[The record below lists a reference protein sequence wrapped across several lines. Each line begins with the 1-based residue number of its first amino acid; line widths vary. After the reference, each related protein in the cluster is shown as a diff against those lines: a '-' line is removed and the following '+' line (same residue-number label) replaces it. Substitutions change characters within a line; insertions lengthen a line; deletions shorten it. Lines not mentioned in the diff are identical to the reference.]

1 MEQLDRQKSFIHSFQ
16 DLNSQTNHHQ
26 PPHVMY
32 ADEKNRNQIQIQN
45 SKILFTQKKVTD
57 SRNSVFVFQPTN
69 HQLYHDDDDNSF
81 RCKLCHTNMTWLLSW
96 LSWLWLWWCPSFFV
110 LFRSMEK
117 EILDSHLKSC
127 HHHHQ
132 VE

>member
-81 RCKLCHTNMTWLLSW
+81 RCKLCHTNMT
-96 LSWLWLWWCPSFFV
+96 
-110 LFRSMEK
+110 
-117 EILDSHLKSC
+117 
-127 HHHHQ
+127 
-132 VE
+132 